1 MPHVDQPRIVAV
13 SKGPVFCFGASGT
26 YRDGVMF
33 GLVASDILCLRTGDG
48 NRADFERPGMSAFT
62 YRHGNNKGLVTIPYS
77 QVSADILDEPDALA
91 EWSIKV
97 LAVAKAA

>member
-1 MPHVDQPRIVAV
+1 
-13 SKGPVFCFGASGT
+13 
-26 YRDGVMF
+26 
-33 GLVASDILCLRTGDG
+33 
-48 NRADFERPGMSAFT
+48 MSAFT

-77 QVSADILDEPDALA
+77 QVSADILDDPDALA